1 MSDNWSLVSLS
12 NDKAMLTVERKGGF
26 LDRETEEAM
35 ESFYRILSQ
44 LTERS
49 SKVSS
54 EEEKMALRNHFRRA
68 VSQFEK
74 SF

>member
-1 MSDNWSLVSLS
+1 MSDEWRLVSLS
-12 NDKAMLTVERKGGF
+12 NDKTILTVKRKGGF

-44 LTERS
+44 LTERI

-54 EEEKMALRNHFRRA
+54 EEDKTALRNHFRKA
-68 VSQFEK
+68 VFQFEK